1 MVVRKSIPCS
11 YTLKIYGIAM
21 RVAGPDD
28 IGNYSGIFGGTYEK
42 YEACVLEWRNAGH
55 SSMATHSSDGE
66 CSG

>member
-1 MVVRKSIPCS
+1 
-11 YTLKIYGIAM
+11 M